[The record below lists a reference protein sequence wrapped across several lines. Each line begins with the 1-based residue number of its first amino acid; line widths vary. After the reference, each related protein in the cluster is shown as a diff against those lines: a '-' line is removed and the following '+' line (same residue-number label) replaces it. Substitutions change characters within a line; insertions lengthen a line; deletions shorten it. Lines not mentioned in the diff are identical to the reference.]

1 MHGSDKQYDADY
13 IELIGRQPSL
23 DFNDK
28 DVRDDQSV
36 TSNNSSNEHQAM
48 LPRRYSDLEA
58 LNEPRTS
65 LSSTALLVN
74 SNNNTDNNSQNMTKD
89 TTVAKV
95 LAWQVNHIF
104 FFFAFDSMTLY
115 NPCGPIFFFS
125 SSSPFSLSFFSQ
137 SVVNF

>member
-28 DVRDDQSV
+28 DVRDDQSI

-48 LPRRYSDLEA
+48 LSRRYSDLEA
-58 LNEPRTS
+58 SNEPRAS
-65 LSSTALLVN
+65 VSSTALLVD
-74 SNNNTDNNSQNMTKD
+74 SSNNTDNNSQNMTKD
-89 TTVAKV
+89 TAVAKV

-104 FFFAFDSMTLY
+104 FLFFLLL
-115 NPCGPIFFFS
+115 I
-125 SSSPFSLSFFSQ
+125 Q
-137 SVVNF
+137 